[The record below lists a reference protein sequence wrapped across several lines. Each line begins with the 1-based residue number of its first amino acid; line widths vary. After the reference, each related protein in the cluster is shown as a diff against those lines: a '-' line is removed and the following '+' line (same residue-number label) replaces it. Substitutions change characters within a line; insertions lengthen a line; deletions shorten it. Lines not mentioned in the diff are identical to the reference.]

1 MKRAPCWFITFMNKF
16 NSHNQ
21 AFTLVELLVYLAS
34 MLVVLLAVVYMIV
47 NAYGLYGSMLL
58 SARADR
64 AAATL
69 MQVLAT
75 EMRSGSYIDQSNSVF
90 NAALGQLAITA
101 INDGVES
108 EKIFSLEGDRVV
120 LSRDGAETI
129 MTPEDILVSKLLF
142 TQISTPVS
150 YAVRYEMDLTF
161 EVDGEMQTKTYSG
174 LVILRHSYE

>member
-1 MKRAPCWFITFMNKF
+1 MNKF
-16 NSHNQ
+16 YSQNQ

-34 MLVVLLAVVYMIV
+34 MTVVLLAVVYMIV
-47 NAYGLYGSMLL
+47 NAYGLYGSMLVA
-58 SARADR
+58 ARADR

-69 MQVLAT
+69 LQVLAT

-90 NAALGQLAITA
+90 NTAFGQLVITA
-101 INDGVES
+101 LNEGIES
-108 EKIFSLEGDRVV
+108 DKIFSLDQNRVV
-120 LSRDGAETI
+120 LARDGVETF

-150 YAVRYEMDLTF
+150 YAVRYEIDLTF
-161 EVDGEMQTKTYSG
+161 EVDGEMVTKTYPG

>member
-1 MKRAPCWFITFMNKF
+1 MNRL
-16 NSHNQ
+16 NSYIQ
-21 AFTLVELLVYLAS
+21 GFTLVELLVYLAS
-34 MLVVLLAVVYMIV
+34 MLVVLMAVVYMIV
-47 NAYGLYGSMLL
+47 SAYGLYGSMLV

-69 MQVLAT
+69 MQVLAS

-90 NAALGQLAITA
+90 NTAFGQLAITA
-101 INDGVES
+101 INDGLES
-108 EKIFSLEGDRVV
+108 DKIFSLVEDRVV
-120 LSRDGAETI
+120 LSRDGAPTF

-150 YAVRYEMDLTF
+150 YAVRYELDLTF
-161 EVDGEMQTKTYSG
+161 EVDGEMVTNNYPG